1 MVVQGWDAG
10 VVSSPTKSSVRA
22 LRTVRAAGATAAVGL
37 AAGWLGR
44 AAWGLPAAL
53 GARSAALRAVAGGS
67 PQFRD
72 GKFVNTETSPVVTA
86 AEGRALLIALLTRG
100 DGGCPSD
107 AVPLV
112 RSGRRPQSA
121 ADLAATWYGHA
132 SAMVEVD
139 GQRVLLDPVWGER
152 VSPSRLVGPRRL
164 HPPPV
169 PIEDIPAVDAVLISH
184 DHYDH
189 LDLPT
194 IRSLV
199 RTQIAPFVVPLGVGA
214 HLRRWGVPEDRIIE
228 LDWEQHTIIGGLR
241 LTCTQARHF
250 SGRSLRRDNT
260 LWSSWVIRGPRNRVY
275 FGGDTGYTA
284 GFAQIGRE
292 HGPFG
297 LTLLPIGAYGAQ
309 WPHIHM
315 NPEEAVRAH
324 RDLGGDVLLPIHWAT
339 FNLAFHDWA
348 EPVQRLCVA
357 ADRADGVGVALAL
370 PRPGERISKGDTP
383 PTKDWWT
390 VLARG

>member
-1 MVVQGWDAG
+1 MRSP
-10 VVSSPTKSSVRA
+10 VSSI
-22 LRTVRAAGATAAVGL
+22 LRTGGAVALGL
-37 AAGWLGR
+37 AVTWVTR
-44 AAWGLPAAL
+44 AAWGLPVAL
-53 GARSAALRAVAGGS
+53 GAWPAALRAIAVGS

-72 GKFVNTETSPVVTA
+72 GKFLNTEPSPVITA
-86 AEGRALLIALLTRG
+86 ADGPSIARALLTRG
-100 DGGCPSD
+100 DRGRPVG

-112 RSGRRPQSA
+112 RSARTSDAPA
-121 ADLAATWYGHA
+121 ELAATWYGHA

-139 GQRVLLDPVWGER
+139 GQRVLLDPVWGDR
-152 VSPSRLVGPRRL
+152 VSPSPTVGPRRL

-169 PIEDIPAVDAVLISH
+169 PIEDLPKVDAVLISH

-194 IRSLV
+194 VRSLV
-199 RTQIAPFVVPLGVGA
+199 RTQTAPFVVPLGIGA
-214 HLRRWGVPEDRIIE
+214 HLRRWGVPDERIIE
-228 LDWEQHTIIGGLR
+228 LDWGQSADVGALR

-250 SGRSLRRDNT
+250 SGRGLRRDNT
-260 LWSSWVIRGPRNRVY
+260 LWSSWVIRGPKQRVY

-284 GFAQIGRE
+284 GFAEIGQQ

-324 RDLGGDVLLPIHWAT
+324 GDLGGEVLLPIHWAT
-339 FNLAFHDWA
+339 FELAFHGWA
-348 EPVQRLCVA
+348 EPVQRLWVA
-357 ADRADGVGVALAL
+357 AAEAGVALAL
-370 PRPGERISKGDTP
+370 PMPGQRITNADP
-383 PTKDWWT
+383 PPIEDWWT
-390 VLARG
+390 ALAHP

>member
-1 MVVQGWDAG
+1 MSNGSVKTVVRTGTA
-10 VVSSPTKSSVRA
+10 VA
-22 LRTVRAAGATAAVGL
+22 LGAAITWA
-37 AAGWLGR
+37 GR
-44 AAWGLPAAL
+44 AAWGLPVAM
-53 GARSAALRAVAGGS
+53 GAPPSTLRQVTESS
-67 PQFRD
+67 PHFED
-72 GKFVNTETSPVVTA
+72 GKFVNSERSPAITA
-86 AEGRALLIALLTRG
+86 LDAASIVRAWLGRDERG
-100 DGGCPSD
+100 RPAGP
-107 AVPLV
+107 VPLV
-112 RSGRRPQSA
+112 SSGAVPDVA
-121 ADLAATWYGHA
+121 AALAATWFGHA

-139 GQRVLLDPVWGER
+139 GQRVLLDPVWGDR
-152 VSPSRLVGPRRL
+152 VSPSPTVGPRRM

-169 PIEDIPAVDAVLISH
+169 PIDDLPPVDAVLISH

-194 IRSLV
+194 VRSLL
-199 RTQIAPFVVPLGVGA
+199 RTQNAPFVVPLGIGA
-214 HLRRWGVPEDRIIE
+214 HLRRWGVPNRRIIQ
-228 LDWEQHTIIGGLR
+228 LDWGQHADVGDLR

-250 SGRSLRRDNT
+250 SGRGLTRDNT
-260 LWSSWVIRGPRNRVY
+260 LWASWVIRGPQNRVY

-284 GFAQIGRE
+284 GFADIGRE

-324 RDLGGDVLLPIHWAT
+324 GDLRGGVLLPIHWAT
-339 FNLAFHDWA
+339 FDLAFHAWA

-357 ADRADGVGVALAL
+357 AAEAGVALAL
-370 PRPGERISKGDTP
+370 PRPGERISNADAP

-390 VLARG
+390 ALARA